1 MKIIAWVIL
10 VAMLALG
17 SGCAHPDWIDRTLVT
32 VDVTGTWEG
41 SASSGAFFQL
51 KLEQRGT
58 RVQGSSRRMGG
69 VSYSLVTLSGP
80 IEGTVAGDVFTF
92 RQTNGS
98 VTGEMRVSGDEM
110 TGQLLGGLG
119 TSPVTLRRADSSPP
133 ASLPKP

>member
-1 MKIIAWVIL
+1 M
-10 VAMLALG
+10 
-17 SGCAHPDWIDRTLVT
+17 T

-58 RVQGSSRRMGG
+58 RVQGSSQRMGG
-69 VSYSLVTLSGP
+69 VAYTQVTLSGP

-110 TGQLLGGLG
+110 TGQLLGGFG
-119 TSPVTLRRADSSPP
+119 NSPFTLRRIDSSPP
-133 ASLPKP
+133 PGAPKP